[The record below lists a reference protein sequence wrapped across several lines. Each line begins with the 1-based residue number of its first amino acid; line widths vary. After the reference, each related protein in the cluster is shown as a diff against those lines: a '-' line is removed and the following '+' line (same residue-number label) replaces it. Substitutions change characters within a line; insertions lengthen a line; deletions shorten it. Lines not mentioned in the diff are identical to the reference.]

1 MKFHLLY
8 VSSVSACFELENTS
22 PYYADDAFEV
32 NVNGAPALQGV
43 RTNVF
48 SLFELQPGTE
58 YTVAIGQDELTF
70 STKTET
76 GCVNVRDF
84 GAVGDGVADDTA
96 AIQSAIHLCP
106 RGGRV
111 LVPAG
116 TYAVRPLVLKS
127 HMTLELRK
135 DALLLAVQARY
146 GVPPPTPRLVVVQ
159 GLPKGDR
166 GELAVEMMTEAGAD
180 MVIANGADPEVLYAI
195 LEGAQ
200 VGTRFLGKR

>member
-22 PYYADDAFEV
+22 PYYAEDAFDV
-32 NVNGAPALQGV
+32 TVNGAPALQGV

-84 GAVGDGVADDTA
+84 GAVGDGETDDTDAICLCVSTQFCPLLEKQELNIGEQFDVFLAQLCIFCQSSRFAHADVFIPFGPCLHAKVALDCHVHGVVGQPA
-96 AIQSAIHLCP
+96 AVFTH
-106 RGGRV
+106 
-111 LVPAG
+111 
-116 TYAVRPLVLKS
+116 
-127 HMTLELRK
+127 ELRT
-135 DALLLAVQARY
+135 R
-146 GVPPPTPRLVVVQ
+146 RLV
-159 GLPKGDR
+159 KSFR
-166 GELAVEMMTEAGAD
+166 ITCAHFI
-180 MVIANGADPEVLYAI
+180 IANL
-195 LEGAQ
+195 
-200 VGTRFLGKR
+200 